1 MSFRYSL
8 IAFITS
14 GAGSPHKAAPGG
26 APKPRDQGEGDVI
39 AYRPVFDFPF
49 ELRKTL
55 GESGADHGQ
64 ELWIVERNPSRRHH
78 DDLGAV
84 AFRLVEFVSRPIAD
98 LGHVAEILA
107 GPVEVA
113 DGFEHSVIVEG
124 VAPIAEQQLE
134 LEGLAPFLWGPLDLS
149 EDLTVDGA
157 VGRIGSARSLAFF
170 WGPCYRCIPPGF
182 PVQLRFE
189 VAFSFWPDLADVAAS
204 LECADIAGPAP
215 TVLCVALPLGAGAFL
230 VITAHALSK
239 KLIALSSGVVSS
251 REWLG

>member
-14 GAGSPHKAAPGG
+14 GAGSSHKAAPGG

-134 LEGLAPFLWGPLDLS
+134 LEGLAPFLSALSISPRISLSMAQWGVS
-149 EDLTVDGA
+149 
-157 VGRIGSARSLAFF
+157 GRPAAWRSFGGLA
-170 WGPCYRCIPPGF
+170 
-182 PVQLRFE
+182 
-189 VAFSFWPDLADVAAS
+189 
-204 LECADIAGPAP
+204 
-215 TVLCVALPLGAGAFL
+215 TGAFL
-230 VITAHALSK
+230 PDSPFSYALRWPSHSGQIWPMWRRPWNALTLQVRHRPCSVLPCLLELALS
-239 KLIALSSGVVSS
+239 
-251 REWLG
+251 